1 MATEAK
7 TLLTHGAIDENFLS
21 EYFTGDVP
29 EDGAIPANLA
39 YIGDGIETIEPK
51 QDDKKNSKAY
61 YNTGG
66 QEVTTITGSTR
77 SLDISGDRSI
87 GDPAQD
93 MIASL
98 ASKTGSS
105 RNKWF
110 RENQYIMGEDGNL
123 QLIESKTGTVT
134 YSDITDKGGS
144 ATDPGSFKATATY
157 TAVPKTLS
165 ADDEKDI
172 TALTQVLT
180 ETPSINAE
188 ILQVTATVKGAP
200 TGE

>member
-66 QEVTTITGSTR
+66 KEVTTITGSTR

-134 YSDITDKGGS
+134 YSDITDKGCS

-180 ETPSINAE
+180 
-188 ILQVTATVKGAP
+188 
-200 TGE
+200 

>member
-172 TALTQVLT
+172 AALTQVLT

>member
-29 EDGAIPANLA
+29 EDGSIPANLA

-172 TALTQVLT
+172 AALTQVLT